1 MVRNNFIGAVR
12 DSHHAAA
19 PMLCTCW
26 KVLDDR
32 L

>member
-19 PMLCTCW
+19 PMLCACW